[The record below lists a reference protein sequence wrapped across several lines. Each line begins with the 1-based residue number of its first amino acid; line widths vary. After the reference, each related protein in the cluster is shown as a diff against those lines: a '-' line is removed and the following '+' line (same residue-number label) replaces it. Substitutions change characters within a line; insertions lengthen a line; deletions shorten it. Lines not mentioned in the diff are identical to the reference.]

1 MTTELLAYIPSPS
14 QGVWHLGP
22 FPLRAYALCIIVGI
36 VVAIWWGNRR
46 WIARGGRDGEVLDVA
61 IWAVPFGLIGGRI
74 YHVITDWNTYFGDGA
89 KEPVDA
95 FKIWDGGLGIW
106 GAVAFGALGA
116 WIGARRAGIKL
127 PPFGDAIAPPIL
139 LAQAIGR
146 LGNWFNQE
154 LYGDRTDLPWGLK
167 IYERSDSSGFTSPN
181 LIDGKSTGE
190 VYAIVQPTFL
200 YELLWNLLI
209 VAALIIIDRRFRI
222 GHGRLFALY
231 VAGYCVGRFVIETLR
246 TDPATMLWDIRI
258 NLFTSALVFVCAA
271 LYVVI
276 APKGRETPHDIY
288 HPGAAPEAGP
298 TEHPVDGYV
307 EDEREPA
314 TVAAAGTAKNSDDD
328 STRTR
333 RVDLDK
339 PADSAGPVAGLESK
353 APSAAA
359 AQATTDQTLEETAP
373 DATGVAQPSD
383 AADTETAD
391 KPATAG
397 ATAAKAT
404 EPTGQETPATDRSE
418 PETKNAETA
427 ERGQADPETAG
438 PETAEPGESATEAE
452 LPPPPPDNLPPDPD
466 IETAGDPKLDKAATP
481 YRKPKPDTTTGADES
496 SN

>member
-1 MTTELLAYIPSPS
+1 MTSELLAYIPSPS

-46 WIARGGRDGEVLDVA
+46 WITRGGRDGEVLDVA

-89 KEPVDA
+89 KQPVDA
-95 FKIWDGGLGIW
+95 FKVWDGGLGIW

-181 LIDGKSTGE
+181 LIDGKSTGQ

-209 VAALIIIDRRFRI
+209 VAALIVIDRRFRI

-276 APKGRETPHDIY
+276 APKGRETPLDIY

-314 TVAAAGTAKNSDDD
+314 TVAAPGTAKDSDG
-328 STRTR
+328 SARTQ

-339 PADSAGPVAGLESK
+339 PADSARPAADQESETSAPVVA
-353 APSAAA
+353 
-359 AQATTDQTLEETAP
+359 EETPVQTAP
-373 DATGVAQPSD
+373 AEAGAPEPADT
-383 AADTETAD
+383 ADTEVEVD
-391 KPATAG
+391 KAQVD
-397 ATAAKAT
+397 K
-404 EPTGQETPATDRSE
+404 
-418 PETKNAETA
+418 
-427 ERGQADPETAG
+427 GQAEKTEADTVEPDEAEPVKAEPETAG
-438 PETAEPGESATEAE
+438 PEESAAETTESTE
-452 LPPPPPDNLPPDPD
+452 SSSPPPDDLPPDPD
-466 IETAGDPKLDKAATP
+466 IETIGDPKLDKAATP
-481 YRKPKPDTTTGADES
+481 YRKLKPDTTTGADES
-496 SN
+496 

>member
-46 WIARGGRDGEVLDVA
+46 WMARGGRDGEVLDVA

-276 APKGRETPHDIY
+276 APKGRETPHEIY

-328 STRTR
+328 STRAR

-339 PADSAGPVAGLESK
+339 SAESAGPVAGLESD
-353 APSAAA
+353 APSTTTAE
-359 AQATTDQTLEETAP
+359 ATPDETTPVETAP
-373 DATGVAQPSD
+373 DANAPAEIGAAESAD
-383 AADTETAD
+383 AADTETVD
-391 KPATAG
+391 KPASAG
-397 ATAAKAT
+397 ATAATTT
-404 EPTGQETPATDRSE
+404 EQEISATDKSE

-427 ERGQADPETAG
+427 EPDQAD
-438 PETAEPGESATEAE
+438 PETAEPGESATETE
-452 LPPPPPDNLPPDPD
+452 LPPPPPDDLPPDPD
-466 IETAGDPKLDKAATP
+466 IETTGDPKLDKAAKP

>member
-1 MTTELLAYIPSPS
+1 M
-14 QGVWHLGP
+14 
-22 FPLRAYALCIIVGI
+22 
-36 VVAIWWGNRR
+36 
-46 WIARGGRDGEVLDVA
+46 LDVA

-333 RVDLDK
+333 RVDIDK
-339 PADSAGPVAGLESK
+339 PAESTGPAAGLESD
-353 APSAAA
+353 APSTTTAE
-359 AQATTDQTLEETAP
+359 ATPDETAP
-373 DATGVAQPSD
+373 DANAPAEIGAAESAD
-383 AADTETAD
+383 AADSETVD
-391 KPATAG
+391 KPATAE
-397 ATAAKAT
+397 ATAAKTT
-404 EPTGQETPATDRSE
+404 ETTEQETSATDKSE

-427 ERGQADPETAG
+427 EPDQADPETA
-438 PETAEPGESATEAE
+438 EPVESATETE
-452 LPPPPPDNLPPDPD
+452 LPPPPPDDLPPDPD
-466 IETAGDPKLDKAATP
+466 IETTGDPKLDKAATP

>member
-328 STRTR
+328 STHTR

-353 APSAAA
+353 APPAAA
-359 AQATTDQTLEETAP
+359 AEATTDKTPEVTAP
-373 DATGVAQPSD
+373 DATGVAQPAA
-383 AADTETAD
+383 AADSETVD
-391 KPATAG
+391 KPATAE
-397 ATAAKAT
+397 ATAATTT
-404 EPTGQETPATDRSE
+404 ETTEQETSATDKSE
-418 PETKNAETA
+418 PETEL
-427 ERGQADPETAG
+427 
-438 PETAEPGESATEAE
+438 
-452 LPPPPPDNLPPDPD
+452 LPPPPDDLPPDPD
-466 IETAGDPKLDKAATP
+466 IETPGDPKLDKAAKP
-481 YRKPKPDTTTGADES
+481 YRKPKPDTATGADES